1 VTDSLYIIQVL
12 TPGSEIKCLL
22 NVTDNSYAISHVE
35 FQHPELNTKAGRL
48 QSSTCH
54 AFQIALGCPV
64 ELKLSLAHPPAVV
77 TEESKTMLALE
88 STADLLPGPSDDS
101 THSNKLKSP
110 VPQGVTKGHCLSAL
124 RLQEAWLHHQK
135 QMLVENQQHLENLI
149 GHTAVN
155 PDGVEEYQT
164 GSNRGNDC
172 YLGLKNPDEV
182 PQDLVEVL
190 TWEKLGWK
198 DSDEISMP
206 SQPNGPLHKLDENHN
221 HRNKLDKAA
230 KRKKC
235 EFKGIITIEQESL

>member
-1 VTDSLYIIQVL
+1 
-12 TPGSEIKCLL
+12 
-22 NVTDNSYAISHVE
+22 
-35 FQHPELNTKAGRL
+35 
-48 QSSTCH
+48 
-54 AFQIALGCPV
+54 
-64 ELKLSLAHPPAVV
+64 
-77 TEESKTMLALE
+77 
-88 STADLLPGPSDDS
+88 
-101 THSNKLKSP
+101 
-110 VPQGVTKGHCLSAL
+110 
-124 RLQEAWLHHQK
+124 
-135 QMLVENQQHLENLI
+135 MLVENQQHLENLI

-155 PDGVEEYQT
+155 PDGVEEYQK

-230 KRKKC
+230 KRKKI